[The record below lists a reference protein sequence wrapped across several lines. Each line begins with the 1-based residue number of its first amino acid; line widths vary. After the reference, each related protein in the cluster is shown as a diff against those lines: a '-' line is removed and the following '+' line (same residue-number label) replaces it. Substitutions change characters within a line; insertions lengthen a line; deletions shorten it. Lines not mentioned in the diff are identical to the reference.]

1 MKKAK
6 ILNLNYIKKC
16 VVSTSTI
23 ILVLLGLYVP
33 NVTAEELIITG
44 NGSDSVNTV
53 DSISTQQNVVTQNN
67 ELDVTNNITANSNT
81 GDNTAND
88 NTGGDTSIDTGDIAT
103 DIDVANTGNVSVV
116 NVGNNCDCPPE
127 SSNSIISENGA
138 ESNNNITN
146 QNTNNTYVNVDQV
159 ASINNNILV
168 DSNTGDNTANRNNG
182 DVQIKTGDIFT
193 RIKLLNGPLNISK
206 VKVSSGSS
214 IELMLKIA
222 GNGVSSINTINN
234 TEINNIIV
242 NENNLANIINDVV
255 SKLNTG
261 GNDASKNNG
270 DVAIK
275 TGDIS
280 TTVSISNLANL
291 NEVVI
296 DCGCK
301 EKPGEEKPPILP
313 PGITT
318 TPPTSVSGGGAPAS
332 SPAVQGVAQEM
343 KAALSAILPSTGGNW
358 LLFSLL
364 GNIMMF
370 FLGAYLRLRSGRS
383 PGFVPSI

>member
-1 MKKAK
+1 MRKSK

-23 ILVLLGLYVP
+23 VLVLLGHYVP
-33 NVTAEELIITG
+33 NATAEELIITG

-53 DSISTQQNVVTQNN
+53 ESTSTQQDVITQSNALN
-67 ELDVTNNITANSNT
+67 VTNNITANSNT

-88 NTGGDTSIDTGDIAT
+88 NTGGNTVINTGDIAT
-103 DIDVANTGNVSVV
+103 DIGVANSGNISVV
-116 NVGNNCDCPPE
+116 NGGNNCDCPP
-127 SSNSIISENGA
+127 STSKSTISGNGA
-138 ESNNNITN
+138 GSNNNITN
-146 QNTNNTYVNVDQV
+146 QNTNNTFVNVNQS
-159 ASINNNILV
+159 ANINNNILV
-168 DSNTGDNTANRNNG
+168 KSNTGDNNAKRNNG
-182 DVQIKTGDIFT
+182 DVRIDTGDIFT
-193 RIKLLNGPLNISK
+193 RINLLNGPLNVSK
-206 VKVSSGSS
+206 VKVSSGSN
-214 IELMLKIA
+214 IDLVLKIA

-234 TEINNIIV
+234 TRINNIIV

-261 GNDASKNNG
+261 GNDASKNTG

-280 TTVSISNLANL
+280 TTVSISNMANV

-383 PGFVPSI
+383 PGLALSI